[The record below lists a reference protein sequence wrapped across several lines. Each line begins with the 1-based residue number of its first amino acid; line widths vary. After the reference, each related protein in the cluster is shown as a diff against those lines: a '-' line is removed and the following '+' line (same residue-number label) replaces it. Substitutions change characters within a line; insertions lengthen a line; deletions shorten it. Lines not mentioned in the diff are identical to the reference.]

1 MTCKELVSNKTA
13 QPLNAFRALPVY
25 PVFQDEKLT
34 GSEKQLVIRKIAK
47 KDRITIIIAGNL
59 V

>member
-1 MTCKELVSNKTA
+1 MTCKELVSNKTT
-13 QPLNAFRALPVY
+13 QPLNAFPALPVY

-34 GSEKQLVIRKIAK
+34 GSEKQLVIQKIAK
-47 KDRITIIIAGNL
+47 KITIIIAGNL